1 MKRFI
6 EESERTQLTLLPES
20 LDDYI
25 GESNP
30 VRAIEAFVAH
40 LDLAELG
47 FEVVPEATGRPG
59 YRSSVLLRLYI
70 CGYLNRISSSR
81 CLEREAG
88 RNLEV
93 IWLLGRLAPD
103 DKVIA
108 DFPERQW
115 SRDQEGMRE
124 VRRAVPADRAAGE
137 GKRCHRWLQVQS
149 REQSRQELH
158 VQQNRLAAGSA

>member
-6 EESERTQLTLLPES
+6 EETDRKQLTLLPDS

-30 VRAIEAFVAH
+30 VRAIAAFVAH
-40 LDLAELG
+40 LDLGDVG
-47 FEVVPEATGRPG
+47 FEVLPEATGATGRPG
-59 YRSSVLLRLYI
+59 YHPSVLLRLYI
-70 CGYLNRISSSR
+70 YGYLNRISSSR

-108 DFPERQW
+108 DFRKDNGAAIKKVCVRFVELCRQMGLLTKA
-115 SRDQEGMRE
+115 SVAID
-124 VRRAVPADRAAGE
+124 
-137 GKRCHRWLQVQS
+137 
-149 REQSRQELH
+149 
-158 VQQNRLAAGSA
+158 GSKF